1 MKRIFDRGSVLY
13 LCTGLALLA
22 VVVAARAPRVSAQQ
36 SIPDA
41 WSGVYSAEQAT
52 RGEALYAQMCVVCH
66 GQDLTG
72 TERAPGVAGP
82 GLVVRWG
89 ERPLGELLDYIQ
101 LQMPLHSP
109 DGLTRHQNADI
120 LAFMLQRSG
129 GTAGA
134 EDLWI
139 DGVGDRPAPVPRSAD
154 YGKVATPSTRRASAF
169 YTEAQATRGRLAF
182 NRNCA
187 YCHTVDPTLST
198 PEDLARP
205 LPSTFGGHFIER
217 VVNERVVYPH
227 VLALYSKLLSMPAHN
242 TRSITEQQR
251 VDIVSYILQ
260 ANGLPAGDEEIPVD
274 TASMRLMMLN
284 EPGFEPIFSG
294 KDFAGWNIVLGGF
307 PYCRDEP
314 GGCAK
319 DEPMDVLRIEDQTI
333 VCECHVHGY
342 FYTDKKYK
350 DFTLR
355 FETKFERPHELA
367 PEDDEELFS
376 GGSGY
381 LLFMDFN
388 AGSFPR
394 MLEVEGR
401 HRDFLEFVHPRGD
414 GRMGELDLEAK
425 RRVIRPLGEWN
436 TVEIGVNDGDM
447 YAELNGVLIASV
459 KRSDYNFA
467 DYDYPGHIG
476 FQVQGAKMYWRNIR
490 IRPE

>member
-1 MKRIFDRGSVLY
+1 M
-13 LCTGLALLA
+13 
-22 VVVAARAPRVSAQQ
+22 SAQQ
-36 SIPDA
+36 PTPSA
-41 WSGVYSAEQAT
+41 WSGVYSAQQAT
-52 RGEALYAQMCVVCH
+52 RGEALYAQMCVICH

-72 TERAPGVAGP
+72 TERAPEVAGP
-82 GLVVRWG
+82 GLVARWG
-89 ERPLGELLDYIQ
+89 ERPLRELLDYMQ

-109 DGLTRHQNADI
+109 GGLSRHQNADI
-120 LAFMLQRSG
+120 LAFMLERSG

-139 DGVGDRPAPVPRSAD
+139 EGVGGGPTRVPRSAD
-154 YGKVATPSTRRASAF
+154 YGKVATPSTNRASAF
-169 YTEAQATRGRLAF
+169 YTEGQAARGQLAF

-187 YCHTVDPTLST
+187 YCHTVDPARST

-217 VVNERVVYPH
+217 VVNDRVVYPH

-251 VDIVSYILQ
+251 VDITAYILQ

-274 TASMRLMMLN
+274 TGAMRLMMLN
-284 EPGFEPIFSG
+284 EPGFQRMFNG
-294 KDFAGWNIVLGGF
+294 KDFTGWNIVLGGF

-314 GGCAK
+314 EGCAK
-319 DEPMDVLRIEDQTI
+319 ADPMDVLRVEDRTI
-333 VCECHVHGY
+333 ICECHIHGY

-350 DFTLR
+350 NFTLR
-355 FETKFERPHELA
+355 FETKFERPRELA

-376 GGSGY
+376 GGGGY
-381 LLFMDFN
+381 LLFMDFK

-394 MLEVEGR
+394 MIEVEGR

-425 RRVIRPLGEWN
+425 RRTIRPLGQWN
-436 TVEIGVNDGDM
+436 AVEIGVKDGDM
-447 YAELNGVLIASV
+447 YAELNGVRMASV
-459 KRSDYNFA
+459 KRSDYNYA
-467 DYDYPGHIG
+467 DYNYPGHIA
-476 FQVQGAKMYWRNIR
+476 FQVQGAKTYWRNVR

>member
-1 MKRIFDRGSVLY
+1 MKSIFDRGSVLY
-13 LCTGLALLA
+13 VCAGLTALT
-22 VVVAARAPRVSAQQ
+22 VVVGARAPRVSAQQ
-36 SIPDA
+36 PIPEE

-52 RGEALYAQMCVVCH
+52 RGEALYARMCLRCH

-89 ERPLGELLDYIQ
+89 ERPLRELLDYIQ

-109 DGLTRHQNADI
+109 RGLTRHQNADI

-129 GTAGA
+129 ATAGA

-139 DGVGDRPAPVPRSAD
+139 DGEGGGRAPVPRSAD
-154 YGKVATPSTRRASAF
+154 YGKVATPSTTRAEAF

-187 YCHTVDPTLST
+187 YCHTVNPKLST
-198 PEDLARP
+198 PEDLVRP

-217 VVNERVVYPH
+217 VVNDRVVYPH

-251 VDIVSYILQ
+251 VDIAAYILQ

-274 TASMRLMMLN
+274 TDAMRLMMLN
-284 EPGFEPIFSG
+284 EPGFERIFTG
-294 KDFAGWNIVLGGF
+294 KDFTGWNMVIGGF

-314 GGCAK
+314 DGCAK
-319 DEPMDVLRIEDQTI
+319 TEPMDVLRVEDRTI

-350 DFTLR
+350 DLTLR
-355 FETKFERPHELA
+355 FDTKFERPAFMA

-381 LLFMDFN
+381 LLFMEFTP
-388 AGSFPR
+388 GSFPK
-394 MLEVEGR
+394 MIEVEGR
-401 HRDFLEFVHPRGD
+401 HRDFLEFIRPG
-414 GRMGELDLEAK
+414 GSGTMGELDLEAK
-425 RRVIRPLGEWN
+425 RRAIRPLGQWN
-436 TVEIGVNDGDM
+436 AVEIGVKDGDM
-447 YAELNGVLIASV
+447 YAKLNGVLMVSV
-459 KRSDYNFA
+459 KRSDYNYA
-467 DYDYPGHIG
+467 DYNDPGHIG
-476 FQVQGAKMYWRNIR
+476 FQVQGPKMYWRNIR
-490 IRPE
+490 IRVE